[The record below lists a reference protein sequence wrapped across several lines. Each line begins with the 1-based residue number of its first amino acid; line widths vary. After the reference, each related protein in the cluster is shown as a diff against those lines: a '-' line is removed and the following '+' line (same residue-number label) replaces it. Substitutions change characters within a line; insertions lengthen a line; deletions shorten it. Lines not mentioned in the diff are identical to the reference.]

1 MILIQ
6 ILFYFAFI
14 QAKII
19 FLDVRT
25 PSEFSVEHVSDAK
38 NVDWSAGDFE
48 KKVENIF
55 KHDLTISQRDALI
68 RDMRFFISKEFKTMI
83 GGNKKSKKKRSSRK
97 K

>member
-1 MILIQ
+1 MKRKTT
-6 ILFYFAFI
+6 YFDRV
-14 QAKII
+14 KV
-19 FLDVRT
+19 DVK
-25 PSEFSVEHVSDAK
+25 DAIGELY
-38 NVDWSAGDFE
+38 SF